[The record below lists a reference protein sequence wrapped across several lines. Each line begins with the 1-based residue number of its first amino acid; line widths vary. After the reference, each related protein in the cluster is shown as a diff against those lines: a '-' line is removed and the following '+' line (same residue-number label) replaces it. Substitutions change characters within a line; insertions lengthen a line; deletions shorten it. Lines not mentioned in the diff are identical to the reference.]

1 MVLLK
6 EKLVHIELQNI
17 VSNRYQPREHFDG
30 DGIAELALSIQ
41 EVGLLHPPLVRPI
54 FGTDQYEIV
63 SGERRVMACRYL
75 GYTEIAAIV
84 RMQMG
89 HFESAKA
96 ALVENIQRI
105 DLNPL
110 EVSRSIKA
118 MLCEFELSQ
127 EELAGQVGKKR
138 STVANY
144 LRLLQLPPVMQESI
158 SEGRLSMAHAKVLL
172 SCTGRE
178 REHLF
183 KEILTK
189 ELTVR
194 QATEWVHE
202 RTKRKKKKGASPKM
216 KDLHASDLAARLQ
229 DHFQTKVVV
238 ENKNGQG
245 SVNIHFY
252 NLDDLDRI
260 LEMCHAL

>member
-1 MVLLK
+1 MELLK
-6 EKLVHIELQNI
+6 EKLVRIDLQNI

-30 DGIAELALSIQ
+30 DGIAELASSIQ

-75 GYTEIAAIV
+75 GFADIAVIV

-96 ALVENIQRI
+96 ALVENIQRV

-118 MLCEFELSQ
+118 MLCEFALSQ
-127 EELAGQVGKKR
+127 EELAGQIGKKR

-144 LRLLQLPPVMQESI
+144 LRLLQLPSSMQESI
-158 SEGRLSMAHAKVLL
+158 SEGKLSMAHAKVLL
-172 SCTGRE
+172 SCAGKE
-178 REHLF
+178 REILF
-183 KEILTK
+183 KQILEN

-202 RTKRKKKKGASPKM
+202 RKKQKKKKGAFPKM
-216 KDLHASDLAARLQ
+216 KDPHTHDLASRLQ
-229 DHFQTKVVV
+229 AHFQTKVIV

-260 LEMCHAL
+260 LELCHAL